1 MKRTVPHII
10 LTLFIA
16 LISISLN
23 AQEEIE
29 VYNAGMEYY
38 SSGKFENAVEEWT
51 KLVSNGY
58 SSSTLFYNLGNA
70 YFKSS
75 NIPSAILYYE
85 KASLLKPF
93 DEDIRYNLEIARI
106 YVVDKIDIIPEL
118 FFIRWFK
125 MSSLFLS
132 SNSWALLS
140 AVTFI
145 LALLFFLIYLFG
157 SRYLF
162 KKISFII
169 SVIMLVVSIIS
180 LSFSIENRVLTTGNS
195 YAIVFSP
202 SVTGKSSPDSGGS
215 DLFIVH
221 EGTKVKIE
229 DEVGGW
235 YEIRLPDGNI
245 GWIESGEVRKI

>member
-1 MKRTVPHII
+1 MLLIKYPLALAI
-10 LTLFIA
+10 LFLYHSSLIA
-16 LISISLN
+16 LSKVNVNASI
-23 AQEEIE
+23 I
-29 VYNAGMEYY
+29 G
-38 SSGKFENAVEEWT
+38 SGLSIFT
-51 KLVSNGY
+51 YISNGY

-75 NIPSAILYYE
+75 NIPAAILFYE

-106 YVVDKIDIIPEL
+106 YIVDRIDIIPEL

-140 AVTFI
+140 AATFI
-145 LALLFFLIYLFG
+145 FVLVFFLTWLLG
-157 SRYLF
+157 SRYLI
-162 KKISFII
+162 KKISFIV
-169 SVIMLVVSIIS
+169 SVILLAVSIVS
-180 LSFSIENRVLTTGNS
+180 LSFSIENRRLTTGNS

-202 SVTGKSSPDSGGS
+202 SATGKSSPGSGSS
-215 DLFIVH
+215 DLFVIH

-235 YEIRLPDGNI
+235 YEIRLPDGNV
-245 GWIESGEVRKI
+245 GWIESGDVRKI